1 MSWVMRE
8 RQWSRRHRTALLR
21 RTSAAFLL
29 AMLGLSAP
37 AAAQVNAEPALA
49 AARDLWRD
57 GTALYEAGD
66 YLAAADRFDRAY
78 ELEHAPSLG
87 IWVARAWTR
96 GGSLLAALA
105 RYRELAEQALAP
117 DVPQRDWA
125 AKRDAQLE
133 QRALVKRIPT
143 LVIEVNGSSDD
154 RLSVTINGEPLSRS
168 ELGTPRMV
176 DPGRLKISALD
187 GPLVGE
193 AELDV
198 KEGETR
204 RVQLRL
210 AARTAPGGA
219 MLAPRSDKLP
229 PPPPGNGK
237 GTHLVSYVFMG
248 VGGASL
254 LTGVVFGFMALHDE
268 ARLKTLCTG
277 THCPPSLASDIDT
290 YRAEKTIA
298 TVGMLSGAALAL
310 AGATIYVLTPSPAH
324 SGSLGLTVTGR
335 SVGLVG
341 HF

>member
-1 MSWVMRE
+1 MRE

-21 RTSAAFLL
+21 RASAALLL
-29 AMLGLSAP
+29 AMLGLAAP
-37 AAAQVNAEPALA
+37 VAAQSNAEPSLA

-57 GTALYEAGD
+57 GAALYEARD

-78 ELEHAPSLG
+78 EIEHLPSLG
-87 IWVARAWTR
+87 IWVARAWAR

-105 RYRELAEQALAP
+105 RYRELSEQALAP
-117 DVPQRDWA
+117 DAPQKDWA

-133 QRALVKRIPT
+133 QRALIGRIPT
-143 LVIEVNGSSDD
+143 LTIEVDGASGD
-154 RLSVTINGEPLSRS
+154 RLSVTVNGEPLPRS

-187 GPLVGE
+187 GALVGE

-198 KEGETR
+198 KEGEAR

-210 AARTAPGGA
+210 TVPPVSGHGGL
-219 MLAPRSDKLP
+219 LAPRSDKLP

-277 THCPPSLASDIDT
+277 SHCPPGLASDIDS

-324 SGSLGLTVTGR
+324 SGSLGLIVTGR
-335 SVGLVG
+335 SAELVG